1 MNRVETLGLIVAGGA
16 GRRLGAGVPK
26 AAARLGGCTLL
37 ERAVATL
44 RPICDAVVVA
54 APAGLMLP
62 EAGVPRVDDAPGGA
76 GPLAGLV
83 AGLAARAHR
92 IAIVLGV
99 DFPLMRTA
107 ALAALRDARGAHPAV
122 VPEPGGVPQPLAAVY
137 ANAAAARLEGARM
150 FAVLMADR
158 ISDFSLLGDLAKAA
172 ARLEAAW
179 WAGERSVTAAALALG
194 PSRPG
199 DAELEVLEG
208 GLANFFNLN
217 TPADLAEAG
226 RRLATRAA
234 AGEEA

>member
-137 ANAAAARLEGARM
+137 ANAAAARLE
-150 FAVLMADR
+150 
-158 ISDFSLLGDLAKAA
+158 
-172 ARLEAAW
+172 AAW

-199 DAELEVLEG
+199 DAELEVLDG